1 MSYLVS
7 ELVILTLINK
17 RSFSLAER
25 FRTLFTQGAGGLD
38 INVFVE
44 INLETKSARVV
55 VKRDQ
60 LSFAELI
67 GIRASYSLYKNSPN
81 PSLISV

>member
-25 FRTLFTQGAGGLD
+25 LSTLFNQRTDGLD
-38 INVFVE
+38 LNVFVE
-44 INLETKSARVV
+44 INLETTSARVV
-55 VKRDQ
+55 VKMEQ
-60 LSFAELI
+60 FSFPELMR
-67 GIRASYSLYKNSPN
+67 IRASCSLNKNSPGHT
-81 PSLISV
+81 LISV